1 MRKLIIAEPHDTNSC
16 FRSKIQ
22 YIFEPFISTI
32 YEGTTSLYNDVFDI
46 KKIEIPTG
54 RVTASAFNLK
64 IIKKK
69 LVSVI
74 NSLETGDIIIIIGE
88 WMYALVDFSLLKSKG
103 IFSIVYETE
112 PLTEVWKKPYFF
124 QSLHQRK
131 CPDEIWTYCEYN
143 NWNMKLRKLHTKIK
157 VRTVYPGILKN
168 CIKINQTDESKFV
181 TMSSLLRSGPK
192 DKKRMQVMKFLN
204 EKKNFREN
212 NHSITW
218 YDNEEFQ
225 HEYEK
230 EKLFSGVALNLLKT
244 SNIKYGRNRHFQ
256 HPLNTA
262 SLIRYLS
269 FGLIV
274 VSDTCVNGCV
284 QVEKDCESFKNL
296 VTFSHVYDLPNKLH
310 DVINISKLERD
321 EVVKQNFKILNN
333 NFCATKIIEKI
344 DIFK

>member
-1 MRKLIIAEPHDTNSC
+1 M
-16 FRSKIQ
+16 
-22 YIFEPFISTI
+22 
-32 YEGTTSLYNDVFDI
+32 
-46 KKIEIPTG
+46 
-54 RVTASAFNLK
+54 
-64 IIKKK
+64 
-69 LVSVI
+69 
-74 NSLETGDIIIIIGE
+74 
-88 WMYALVDFSLLKSKG
+88 
-103 IFSIVYETE
+103 
-112 PLTEVWKKPYFF
+112 
-124 QSLHQRK
+124 
-131 CPDEIWTYCEYN
+131 
-143 NWNMKLRKLHTKIK
+143 
-157 VRTVYPGILKN
+157 
-168 CIKINQTDESKFV
+168 
-181 TMSSLLRSGPK
+181 
-192 DKKRMQVMKFLN
+192 
-204 EKKNFREN
+204 
-212 NHSITW
+212 
-218 YDNEEFQ
+218 
-225 HEYEK
+225 
-230 EKLFSGVALNLLKT
+230 NLLKT